1 MALATKQKKAKRLG
15 IEFTDETKESELD
28 TLIEA
33 AEAKK
38 DAEKEEAKILAEE
51 EKKAEEAKN
60 KNKVILKDVDGDDV
74 NQNEYFFPRKA
85 DETINGKTYK
95 KTDQTAPEWFNRTCG
110 MPVDREELIE
120 VFVKHFPKKKG
131 FLFYKQRDSE
141 VYIVIVPL
149 KYATT
154 VSDSNESQPGD
165 YQRHAISF
173 ISEGSVNIDS
183 LKSKLTGIANHSTI
197 SKEALD

>member
-1 MALATKQKKAKRLG
+1 MSLATKKTKAKRLG
-15 IEFTDETKESELD
+15 IEFSEDVKEEQLD
-28 TLIEA
+28 TLIEE

-38 DAEKEEAKILAEE
+38 AAEKEEERIRKEE
-51 EKKAEEAKN
+51 EKKAREAEN
-60 KNKVILKDVDGDDV
+60 KKKIILKDVDGDDV
-74 NQNEYFFPRKA
+74 NQNEYFYPRLQ

-110 MPVDREELIE
+110 MPVEREELIDA
-120 VFVKHFPKKKG
+120 FVKHFPKKKG

-154 VSDSNESQPGD
+154 VGASNESQPGD

-183 LKSKLTGIANHSTI
+183 LKMKLERIAKHSTI
-197 SKEALD
+197 SKEPLA